1 MKKTVLITGCSS
13 GFGKASAKLFAGK
26 GWNVIA
32 TMRRPEAEEELTKLA
47 DVLVT
52 RLDVQERDS
61 IGTAIEAGMVR
72 FGKIDVL
79 INNAGFG
86 LFGLFEGTP
95 REKIEEQF
103 DVNVFGVVASSAP
116 TSESEA
122 VKKLRTRPLF
132 QIMPPLCLQPLRY
145 LID

>member
-1 MKKTVLITGCSS
+1 M
-13 GFGKASAKLFAGK
+13 A
-26 GWNVIA
+26 
-32 TMRRPEAEEELTKLA
+32 
-47 DVLVT
+47 
-52 RLDVQERDS
+52 
-61 IGTAIEAGMVR
+61 R
-72 FGKIDVL
+72 FGKIDAL